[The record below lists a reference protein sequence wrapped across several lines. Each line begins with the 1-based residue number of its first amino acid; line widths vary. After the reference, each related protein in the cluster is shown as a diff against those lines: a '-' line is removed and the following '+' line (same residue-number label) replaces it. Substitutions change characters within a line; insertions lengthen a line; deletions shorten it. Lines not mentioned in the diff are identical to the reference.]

1 MTGTLTLQGT
11 PPLVIPSGAALGN
24 VWTSDGSGNGSW
36 QTPAGYTG
44 VPGADYTG
52 ATDSTTAIAAAISS
66 LPANGGTVYLAPGT
80 LKTSSP
86 LAISTG
92 VRIMGAGKHATKIT
106 STAASSI
113 FSFTGNAFWWEVS
126 NLTAVNSGGHIFA
139 GSGNLSAF
147 RVHDVSLQC
156 NSNTSSVWSQ
166 SGGTLIE
173 GYFSYCDLSSG
184 GTAPTAAAFNLT
196 DSGGAFNATVFEKCV
211 CTFQNAATAYFFNW
225 VCTNSGS
232 FSYGNSF
239 RDVVFEQCS
248 AGAIFAQGHFGTV
261 VDNVGLW
268 DGSTIGNSTA
278 DLIHFGKYSTGL
290 SSRGISIR
298 GGTRENSTLGG
309 SFYDISFDATSQQ
322 VTVDSYRSSPDT
334 ANINLNGCIAQVRNQ
349 SPGTT
354 ITNGTGTVSQFT
366 GSGAP
371 GSVAVWN
378 ARIGDTYTDQAAT
391 SGHTISRC
399 TTAGNPGT
407 WTALV

>member
-1 MTGTLTLQGT
+1 
-11 PPLVIPSGAALGN
+11 

-36 QTPAGYTG
+36 QTPSGATD

-52 ATDSTTAIAAAISS
+52 ATDSTAAINAAIAS
-66 LPANGGTVYLAPGT
+66 LPANGGTVALGPGT

-86 LAISTG
+86 LVISTG
-92 VRIMGAGKHATKIT
+92 VRITGAGKHATKIT
-106 STAASSI
+106 STSASSI
-113 FSFTGNAFWWEVS
+113 FSFSGNAYWWDVS

-139 GSGNLSAF
+139 GTGNLSAF

-156 NSNTSSVWSQ
+156 NSNTSSIWAQ
-166 SGGTLIE
+166 SGGALIE
-173 GYFSYCDLSSG
+173 GYFSYCDLSCN
-184 GTAPTAAAFNLT
+184 GTAPSVAAFNLADT
-196 DSGGAFNATVFEKCV
+196 AGVFNANVFEKCV
-211 CTFQNAATAYFFNW
+211 CTYNSASTVYFFNW
-225 VCTNSGS
+225 VCTSGS
-232 FSYGNSF
+232 EFSFGNVW
-239 RDVVFEQCS
+239 RDVVFEQCV
-248 AGAIFAQGHFGTV
+248 AGAIFAQGHFGAEL
-261 VDNVGLW
+261 DNVSLW
-268 DGSTIGNSTA
+268 DSSAIGNSVA
-278 DLIHFGKYSTGL
+278 DFIHFGKYTSGL
-290 SSRGISIR
+290 SSRGIMIR
-298 GGTRENSTLGG
+298 NGSRQNSALGG
-309 SFYDISFDATSQQ
+309 GFYDISFDASSQQ
-322 VTVDSYRSSPDT
+322 VTIDGFRASPDN
-334 ANINLNGCIAQVRNQ
+334 ANFNLNGCIAQVRSQ